1 MWWHLKWTPDSSL
14 AMHRL
19 SYNDRIIAGVLV
31 SIFGT
36 LCFLMVFINW
46 IESQI
51 SKENEKELLQSIIV
65 SLQNNANLQ
74 DSRSLSRLN
83 STDSGGSVE
92 DAENSGSDEDSKP
105 RVPSLRSIPEYPDP
119 HEELEESRLS
129 QSCSQFMLQKPLLT
143 KSKRRTRASSAPTRK
158 KVKSTG

>member
-1 MWWHLKWTPDSSL
+1 MWWQLKWTPDSNL

-65 SLQNNANLQ
+65 SLRNHAILQ
-74 DSRSLSRLN
+74 DSRSRLN

-92 DAENSGSDEDSKP
+92 DAGNSGSDEDSKP
-105 RVPSLRSIPEYPDP
+105 SVPSLRSIPEYPDP
-119 HEELEESRLS
+119 HEELEESKLS
-129 QSCSQFMLQKPLLT
+129 QSCSQLMLQKPLLT
-143 KSKRRTRASSAPTRK
+143 KSKRRTRASSAPTRR